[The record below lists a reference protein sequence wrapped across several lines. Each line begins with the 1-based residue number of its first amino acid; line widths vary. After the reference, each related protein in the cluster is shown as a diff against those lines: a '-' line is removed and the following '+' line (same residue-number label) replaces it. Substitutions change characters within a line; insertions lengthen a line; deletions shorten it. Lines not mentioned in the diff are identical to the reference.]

1 MEASKIKTVILLLG
15 REVQGGRGSKSQD
28 PGIYYTT
35 LGLCSKSWDLTPPPL
50 DFTPIM
56 GLYST
61 SLGLNSI
68 TLKNCHPPPLVKGLP
83 SRQKITFL

>member
-68 TLKNCHPPPLVKGLP
+68 ALKNCHPPPSLRACHQDK
-83 SRQKITFL
+83 K